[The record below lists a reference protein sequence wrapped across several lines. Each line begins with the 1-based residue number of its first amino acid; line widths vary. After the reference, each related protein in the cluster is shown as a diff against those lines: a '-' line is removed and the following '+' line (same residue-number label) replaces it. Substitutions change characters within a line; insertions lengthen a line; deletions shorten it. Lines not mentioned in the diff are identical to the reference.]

1 MSEEEN
7 SKKSIPVGD
16 LGIIGMKGCEDF
28 VDKVNNWII
37 TWRKESGAYEGGSYT
52 VEADWPRFGSG
63 EGKGMIKESVRGHD
77 LYIISDIFNYGAKY
91 KMYDIEVPMSPDDH
105 FQDLKRIISAAGGK
119 ARRINVIMPMLYE
132 GRQHKRTGRE
142 SLDCAMAL
150 RELGNMGVDNIITFD
165 AHDPRVQNAVPLTG
179 FENVHPTYQMLKA
192 LVHTEDN
199 LHIDREHM
207 AIVSPDEG
215 GLSRCIYYSSVLGL
229 ELGMFY
235 KRRDYTRVVNGRNP
249 IISHEYLGGPLKGKD
264 IILVDDIIASG
275 DSMLDIAQQL
285 RKMDAGRVF
294 IFATFGLFCEGLEKF
309 DEAYRCGCIE
319 KVYTT
324 NLVYR
329 PNPLKSRE
337 WYAEV
342 DMSKYVSYIIDTLN
356 YDRSISNLLTP
367 VYRIHKLL
375 SNMNK

>member
-28 VDKVNNWII
+28 ADKVNNWIT
-37 TWRKESGAYEGGSYT
+37 TWRKESGAYEGGSYL

-105 FQDLKRIISAAGGK
+105 FQDLKRTISAAGGK

-192 LVHTEDN
+192 LVRTEDN

-207 AIVSPDEG
+207 AVVSPDEG

-285 RKMDAGRVF
+285 REMDAGRVF

-309 DEAYRCGCIE
+309 DEAYRNGTIE

-329 PNPLKSRE
+329 PNPLKARE
-337 WYAEV
+337 WYDEV